1 MRRFLVRRLLLLALS
16 VLGAVTVA
24 FLLMRMIPGDP
35 AQVILGDYATK
46 ESIAALR
53 RQLGLDRPLY
63 QQYLSFVTR
72 ALGGDFGSSLVTF
85 RPAFFEV
92 RSVFGYTIELALA
105 GTAVSMLVGV
115 PAGVLAAVRRN
126 QPLDYVTMILAL
138 GAMSMP
144 VFWLSLLLLFVFS
157 FLLGW
162 TPSTGA
168 GGDGGLASGL
178 WHLVLPALALGLSMG
193 AMVTRMTRSATLEV
207 IRQDYVRTARAKG
220 LREGLVIGKHAL
232 RNAALPILTIL
243 AINFGIQLGGT
254 ILVEAVFARP
264 GMGSL
269 LVSAIYQRDYPQ
281 VQAVVVV
288 FATSILLVNMLVD
301 LLYATVDPRVRL

>member
-1 MRRFLVRRLLLLALS
+1 MRRFLLRRLFLLAVS

-24 FLLMRMIPGDP
+24 FLLMRLIPGDP

-53 RQLGLDRPLY
+53 RQLGLDRPLHH
-63 QQYLSFVTR
+63 QYLSFVTR
-72 ALGGDFGSSLVTF
+72 ALGGDFGHSLVTA

-92 RSVFGYTIELALA
+92 RSVFGYTIELAVA
-105 GTAVSMLVGV
+105 GTVISMLVGV
-115 PAGVLAAVRRN
+115 PAGVVAAVRRN
-126 QPLDYVTMILAL
+126 RPLDYVTMILAL

-144 VFWLSLLLLFVFS
+144 VFWSSLVLLFVFS

-162 TPSTGA
+162 APAMGA
-168 GGDGGLASGL
+168 GGDGGLGSRL
-178 WHLVLPALALGLSMG
+178 SHLALPAVALGLSMG
-193 AMVTRMTRSATLEV
+193 AMATRMTRSATLEV
-207 IRQDYVRTARAKG
+207 IRQDYIRTARAKG

-243 AINFGIQLGGT
+243 AINFGVQLGGT

-269 LVSAIYQRDYPQ
+269 LISAIYQRDYPQ

-301 LLYATVDPRVRL
+301 LLYATVDPRVRV

>member
-1 MRRFLVRRLLLLALS
+1 MRRFLLRRLLLLALS

-53 RQLGLDRPLY
+53 RQLGLDRPLHR
-63 QQYLSFVTR
+63 QYLSFVTR

-105 GTAVSMLVGV
+105 GTVVSMLVGV

-126 QPLDYVTMILAL
+126 RPLDYVTMILAL

-162 TPSTGA
+162 MPSMGA
-168 GGDGGLASGL
+168 GGDGGFVSRL
-178 WHLVLPALALGLSMG
+178 WHLALPALALGLSMG

-301 LLYATVDPRVRL
+301 LMYATVDPRVRL

>member
-1 MRRFLVRRLLLLALS
+1 MRRFLLRRVLLLAVS

-24 FLLMRMIPGDP
+24 FLLMRLIPGDP

-53 RQLGLDRPLY
+53 SRLGLDRPLY
-63 QQYLSFVTR
+63 RQYLSFVTR
-72 ALGGDFGSSLVTF
+72 ALHGDFGNSLVTY

-105 GTAVSMLVGV
+105 GTVVSMLIGV
-115 PAGVLAAVRRN
+115 PAGVVAAVRRN
-126 QPLDYVTMILAL
+126 RPLDYVTMILAL
-138 GAMSMP
+138 GGMSMP
-144 VFWLSLLLLFVFS
+144 VFWLSLVLLFVFS

-162 TPSTGA
+162 TPTTGA
-168 GGDGGLASGL
+168 GGDGGLGSRL
-178 WHLVLPALALGLSMG
+178 WHLALPAVALGLSMG

-220 LREGLVIGKHAL
+220 LREGVVIGKHAL

-243 AINFGIQLGGT
+243 AINFGVQLGGT

>member
-1 MRRFLVRRLLLLALS
+1 VPRFLLRRVLLLAVS

-24 FLLMRMIPGDP
+24 FLLMRLIPGDP

-46 ESIAALR
+46 EGIAALR
-53 RQLGLDRPLY
+53 SQLGLDRPLY
-63 QQYLSFVTR
+63 RQYLSFVTR
-72 ALGGDFGSSLVTF
+72 ALGGDFGNSLVTY

-105 GTAVSMLVGV
+105 GTVVSMLVGV
-115 PAGVLAAVRRN
+115 PAGVVAAVRRN
-126 QPLDYVTMILAL
+126 RPLDYVTMILAL
-138 GAMSMP
+138 GGMSMP

-162 TPSTGA
+162 TPTMGA
-168 GGDGGLASGL
+168 GGDGGLGSRL
-178 WHLVLPALALGLSMG
+178 WHLALPALALGLSMG

-243 AINFGIQLGGT
+243 AINFGVQLGGT

-288 FATSILLVNMLVD
+288 FATSILLVNMAVD
-301 LLYATVDPRVRL
+301 LLYAAVDPRVRL

>member
-1 MRRFLVRRLLLLALS
+1 MSGFLLRRLVLLTVS

-24 FLLMRMIPGDP
+24 FLLMRLIPGDP

-53 RQLGLDRPLY
+53 RQLGLDRPLHE
-63 QQYLSFVTR
+63 QYWAFVTR
-72 ALGGDFGSSLVTF
+72 AGRGDFGNSLVTF

-92 RSVFGYTIELALA
+92 RAVFGHTIELALA
-105 GTAVSMLVGV
+105 GTLVSMLIGV
-115 PAGVLAAVRRN
+115 PAGVIAAVRRN
-126 QPLDYVTMILAL
+126 RAADYLTMVLAL
-138 GAMSMP
+138 GGMSMP
-144 VFWLSLLLLFVFS
+144 VFWLGLLLLFVFS
-157 FLLGW
+157 FVLGW
-162 TPSTGA
+162 TPATGA
-168 GGDGGLASGL
+168 APDTALGSRL
-178 WHLVLPALALGLSMG
+178 WHLALPALALGLSMG

-207 IRQDYVRTARAKG
+207 VRQDFIRTARAKG
-220 LREGLVIGKHAL
+220 VAEILVIGKHAL

-243 AINFGIQLGGT
+243 AINFGVQLGGT
-254 ILVEAVFARP
+254 ILIESVFARP

-288 FATSILLVNMLVD
+288 FATSILIVNTLVD
-301 LLYATVDPRVRL
+301 VLYAVLDPRVRV

>member
-1 MRRFLVRRLLLLALS
+1 VRRFLVRRLLLLALS

-53 RQLGLDRPLY
+53 RQLGLDRPLHL
-63 QQYLSFVTR
+63 QYLSFVTR

-105 GTAVSMLVGV
+105 GTVVSMLVGV

-126 QPLDYVTMILAL
+126 RPLDYVTMILAL

-157 FLLGW
+157 FVLGW
-162 TPSTGA
+162 MPSMGA
-168 GGDGGLASGL
+168 GGDGGFVSRL
-178 WHLVLPALALGLSMG
+178 WHLALPALALGLSMG

-301 LLYATVDPRVRL
+301 LMYATVDPRVRL

>member
-46 ESIAALR
+46 ESIASLR

-72 ALGGDFGSSLVTF
+72 AIGGDFGSSLVTF

-105 GTAVSMLVGV
+105 GTVVSMLVGV

-126 QPLDYVTMILAL
+126 RPLDYVTMILAL

-144 VFWLSLLLLFVFS
+144 VFWLSLFVFS

-162 TPSTGA
+162 TPSMGA
-168 GGDGGLASGL
+168 GGDGSLASRL
-178 WHLVLPALALGLSMG
+178 WHLALPALALGLSMG

-232 RNAALPILTIL
+232 RNAALPIL

>member
-1 MRRFLVRRLLLLALS
+1 MRRFLLRRLLLLALS

-53 RQLGLDRPLY
+53 RQLGLDRPLLH
-63 QQYLSFVTR
+63 QYVSFATR
-72 ALGGDFGSSLVTF
+72 ALGGDFGNSLVTF

-105 GTAVSMLVGV
+105 GTVVSMLVGV

-126 QPLDYVTMILAL
+126 RPLDYVTMIVAL

-162 TPSTGA
+162 TPATGA
-168 GGDGGLASGL
+168 GGDGGLASRL
-178 WHLVLPALALGLSMG
+178 WHLALPALALGLSMG

-220 LREGLVIGKHAL
+220 LSEGLVIAKHAL

-254 ILVEAVFARP
+254 ILVESVFARP

>member
-1 MRRFLVRRLLLLALS
+1 MRQFLLRRLLLLAVS
-16 VLGAVTVA
+16 VLGAVTMA
-24 FLLMRMIPGDP
+24 FLLMRLIPGDP

-53 RQLGLDRPLY
+53 GQLGLDRPLY
-63 QQYLSFVTR
+63 GQYLSFVTR
-72 ALGGDFGSSLVTF
+72 ALGGDFGNSLVTY
-85 RPAFFEV
+85 RPAFFEA

-105 GTAVSMLVGV
+105 GTVVSMLVGV
-115 PAGVLAAVRRN
+115 PAGVVAAVRRN
-126 QPLDYVTMILAL
+126 RPLDYVTMILAL
-138 GAMSMP
+138 GGMSMP
-144 VFWLSLLLLFVFS
+144 VFWLSLVLLFVFS

-162 TPSTGA
+162 APTTGA
-168 GGDGGLASGL
+168 GGDGGLGSRL
-178 WHLVLPALALGLSMG
+178 WHLALPALALGLSMG

-243 AINFGIQLGGT
+243 AINFGVQLGGT

>member
-1 MRRFLVRRLLLLALS
+1 VRRFLVRRLLLLALS

-105 GTAVSMLVGV
+105 GTVVSMLVGV

-126 QPLDYVTMILAL
+126 RPLDYVTMILAL

-162 TPSTGA
+162 TPSMGA
-168 GGDGGLASGL
+168 GGDGGFVSRL
-178 WHLVLPALALGLSMG
+178 WHLALPALALGLSMG

-281 VQAVVVV
+281 VQAVVVI

>member
-1 MRRFLVRRLLLLALS
+1 VRRFLVRRLLLLALS

-24 FLLMRMIPGDP
+24 FLLMRLIPGDP

-53 RQLGLDRPLY
+53 SQLGLDRPLH
-63 QQYLSFVTR
+63 QQYLSFVSR
-72 ALGGDFGSSLVTF
+72 ALGGDFGNSLVTF

-92 RSVFGYTIELALA
+92 RAVFGYTIELALA
-105 GTAVSMLVGV
+105 GTVVSMLVGV

-126 QPLDYVTMILAL
+126 RPTDYVTMILAL

-162 TPSTGA
+162 TPATGA
-168 GGDGGLASGL
+168 GGDGSLASQL
-178 WHLVLPALALGLSMG
+178 RHLALPALALGLSMG

-207 IRQDYVRTARAKG
+207 IRQDFVRTARAKG
-220 LREGLVIGKHAL
+220 LREGVVIGKHAL

-288 FATSILLVNMLVD
+288 FAASILLVNMLVD

>member
-1 MRRFLVRRLLLLALS
+1 MRRFLPRRVLLLAVS

-24 FLLMRMIPGDP
+24 FLLMRLIPGDP

-53 RQLGLDRPLY
+53 SRLGLDRPLY
-63 QQYLSFVTR
+63 RQYLSFVTR
-72 ALGGDFGSSLVTF
+72 ALHGDFGNSLVTY

-105 GTAVSMLVGV
+105 GTVVSMLIGV
-115 PAGVLAAVRRN
+115 PAGVVAAVRRN
-126 QPLDYVTMILAL
+126 RPLDYVTMILAL
-138 GAMSMP
+138 GGMSMP
-144 VFWLSLLLLFVFS
+144 VFWLSLVLLFVFS

-162 TPSTGA
+162 TPTTGA
-168 GGDGGLASGL
+168 GGDGGLGSRL
-178 WHLVLPALALGLSMG
+178 WHLALPAVALGLSMG

-220 LREGLVIGKHAL
+220 LREGVVIGKHAL

-243 AINFGIQLGGT
+243 AINFGVQLGGT

>member
-1 MRRFLVRRLLLLALS
+1 VRRFLLRRLLLLAVS

-24 FLLMRMIPGDP
+24 FLLMRLIPGDP

-53 RQLGLDRPLY
+53 SQLGLDLPLY
-63 QQYLSFVTR
+63 SQYLSFVTR
-72 ALGGDFGSSLVTF
+72 ALGGDFGNSLVTY

-105 GTAVSMLVGV
+105 GTVVSMLVGI
-115 PAGVLAAVRRN
+115 PAGVVAAVRRN
-126 QPLDYVTMILAL
+126 RPLDYVTMILAL
-138 GAMSMP
+138 GGMSMP
-144 VFWLSLLLLFVFS
+144 VFWLSLVLLFVFS

-162 TPSTGA
+162 TPTMGA
-168 GGDGGLASGL
+168 GGDGGLGSRL

-207 IRQDYVRTARAKG
+207 ISQDYVRTARAKG

-232 RNAALPILTIL
+232 RNAALPIVTIL
-243 AINFGIQLGGT
+243 AINFGVQLGGT

>member
-1 MRRFLVRRLLLLALS
+1 MRAFLLRRLVLLTVS

-24 FLLMRMIPGDP
+24 FLLMRLIPGDP

-63 QQYLSFVTR
+63 EQYWMFVTR
-72 ALGGDFGSSLVTF
+72 AVSGDFGNSLVTF

-92 RSVFGYTIELALA
+92 RAVLGHTIELALA
-105 GTAVSMLVGV
+105 GTVVSMIIGV
-115 PAGVLAAVRRN
+115 PAGVIAAARRN
-126 QPLDYVTMILAL
+126 RPADYLTMILAL
-138 GAMSMP
+138 GGMSMP
-144 VFWLSLLLLFVFS
+144 VFWLGLVLLFVFS
-157 FLLGW
+157 FVLGW
-162 TPSTGA
+162 APATGA
-168 GGDGGLASGL
+168 APDAAIASRL
-178 WHLVLPALALGLSMG
+178 WHLALPALALGLSMG

-207 IRQDYVRTARAKG
+207 IRQDFVRTARAKG
-220 LREGLVIGKHAL
+220 VAEILVIGKHAL

-243 AINFGIQLGGT
+243 AINFGVQLGGT
-254 ILVEAVFARP
+254 ILVESVFARP

-269 LVSAIYQRDYPQ
+269 LISAIYQRDYPQ

-288 FATSILLVNMLVD
+288 FATSILIVNMLVD
-301 LLYATVDPRVRL
+301 LLYAVLDPRVRV

>member
-1 MRRFLVRRLLLLALS
+1 MRRFLLRRLLLLALS

-53 RQLGLDRPLY
+53 RQLGLDRPLH
-63 QQYLSFVTR
+63 QQYLSFVAR

-105 GTAVSMLVGV
+105 GTVVSMLVGV

-126 QPLDYVTMILAL
+126 RPLDYVTMILAL

-162 TPSTGA
+162 MPSMGA
-168 GGDGGLASGL
+168 GGDGGFVSRL
-178 WHLVLPALALGLSMG
+178 WHLALPALALGLSMG

-220 LREGLVIGKHAL
+220 LREGLVIGKHAM

-301 LLYATVDPRVRL
+301 LMYATVDPRVRL

>member
-1 MRRFLVRRLLLLALS
+1 MRRFLLRRLLLLAVS

-24 FLLMRMIPGDP
+24 FLLMRLIPGDP

-53 RQLGLDRPLY
+53 SQLGLDRPLY
-63 QQYLSFVTR
+63 SQYLSFVTR
-72 ALGGDFGSSLVTF
+72 ALGGDFGNSLVTY

-105 GTAVSMLVGV
+105 GTVVSMLVGV

-126 QPLDYVTMILAL
+126 RPLDYVTMILAL
-138 GAMSMP
+138 GGMSMP
-144 VFWLSLLLLFVFS
+144 VFWLSLVLLFVFS

-162 TPSTGA
+162 TPTMGA
-168 GGDGGLASGL
+168 GGDGGLGSRL
-178 WHLVLPALALGLSMG
+178 WHLALPALALGLSMG

-207 IRQDYVRTARAKG
+207 VRQDYVRTARAKG

-243 AINFGIQLGGT
+243 AINFGVQLGGT

-301 LLYATVDPRVRL
+301 FLYATVDPRVRL